1 MAKPRTPNVVAEL
14 GRPETPEETAAR
26 KAADSRRHRAKQTF
40 RNLLYSL
47 IVTVATVAVIIALVP
62 RSNTTILPD
71 VDYGA
76 AAAEAQGGF
85 PTPLVVP
92 DLPTAWKSNDAEIR
106 PAGRDGVAVWY
117 IGLITPSNRYI
128 GISQG
133 IDANPTWLDET
144 LQSAPEV
151 SSEEIAGLEWTLY
164 DNAQA
169 EDPGNVVLAASAVEG
184 DSTYAIYGTADA
196 NELRTAIE
204 AVAAARATP
213 AGSTPAPTSSGGTS
227 PDETTTSTTAP
238 GEGIEG

>member
-1 MAKPRTPNVVAEL
+1 MAKDRTPNVVAEL
-14 GRPETPEETAAR
+14 GRPEPPEETAAR

-47 IVTVATVAVIIALVP
+47 IVTVATVAVIVALVP

-85 PTPLVVP
+85 PQTLVVP

-151 SSEEIAGLEWTLY
+151 SSEEIGGLEWTLY
-164 DNAQA
+164 DNSQA
-169 EDPGNVVLAASAVEG
+169 DEPGNVVLAASAVDG

-196 NELRTAIE
+196 NELRTASD
-204 AVAAARATP
+204 AVAAARTAP
-213 AGSTPAPTSSGGTS
+213 AGTTPSPADGTNSTPGP
-227 PDETTTSTTAP
+227 E
-238 GEGIEG
+238 EGIEG

>member
-47 IVTVATVAVIIALVP
+47 IVTVATVAVIVALVP

-85 PTPLVVP
+85 PQTLVVP

-117 IGLITPSNRYI
+117 IGLITPSNRYV

-151 SSEEIAGLEWTLY
+151 SSEEIGGLEWTLY
-164 DNAQA
+164 DNSRA
-169 EDPGNVVLAASAVEG
+169 EEPGNVVLAASAVDG

-204 AVAAARATP
+204 AVAAARATTASATPTPSPSP
-213 AGSTPAPTSSGGTS
+213 ADG
-227 PDETTTSTTAP
+227 TTSTIAP
-238 GEGIEG
+238 EEGIEG

>member
-1 MAKPRTPNVVAEL
+1 MAKDRTPNVVAEL

-47 IVTVATVAVIIALVP
+47 IVTVATVAVIVALVP

-85 PTPLVVP
+85 PQTLVVP

-144 LQSAPEV
+144 L
-151 SSEEIAGLEWTLY
+151 
-164 DNAQA
+164 
-169 EDPGNVVLAASAVEG
+169 
-184 DSTYAIYGTADA
+184 
-196 NELRTAIE
+196 
-204 AVAAARATP
+204 
-213 AGSTPAPTSSGGTS
+213 S
-227 PDETTTSTTAP
+227 PRP
-238 GEGIEG
+238 R

>member
-1 MAKPRTPNVVAEL
+1 MAKDRTPNVVAEL

-47 IVTVATVAVIIALVP
+47 IVTVATVAVIVALVP

-85 PTPLVVP
+85 PQTLVVP

-133 IDANPTWLDET
+133 IDANATWLDET

-151 SSEEIAGLEWTLY
+151 SSEEIGGLDWTLY
-164 DNAQA
+164 DNSQA
-169 EDPGNVVLAASAVEG
+169 DEPGNVVLAASAVDG

-196 NELRTAIE
+196 NELRTAID
-204 AVAAARATP
+204 AVAAARTAPAGATP
-213 AGSTPAPTSSGGTS
+213 SPSPADG
-227 PDETTTSTTAP
+227 TTSTTAP
-238 GEGIEG
+238 EEGNEG

>member
-1 MAKPRTPNVVAEL
+1 MAKDRTPNVVAEL

-47 IVTVATVAVIIALVP
+47 IVTVATVAVIVALVP

-71 VDYGA
+71 VDYA
-76 AAAEAQGGF
+76 AVAAEAQGGF
-85 PTPLVVP
+85 PQTLVVP
-92 DLPTAWKSNDAEIR
+92 DLPTAWKSNEAEIR

-117 IGLITPSNRYI
+117 IGLITPSNRYV

-133 IDANPTWLDET
+133 IDANPTWLVET

-151 SSEEIAGLEWTLY
+151 SSEEIGGLEWTLY
-164 DNAQA
+164 DNGQA
-169 EDPGNVVLAASAVEG
+169 EDPGNVVLAASAVDG

-196 NELRTAIE
+196 NELRTAID
-204 AVAAARATP
+204 AVAAARGTA
-213 AGSTPAPTSSGGTS
+213 AGSSPAPDPTPTDG
-227 PDETTTSTTAP
+227 TTSTTAP

>member
-151 SSEEIAGLEWTLY
+151 SQEEIGGLEWTLY
-164 DNAQA
+164 DNGQA
-169 EDPGNVVLAASAVEG
+169 EDPGNVVLAASAVDG
-184 DSTYAIYGTADA
+184 DSTYAVYGTADA
-196 NELRTAIE
+196 NELRTAID
-204 AVAAARATP
+204 AVAAARGTA
-213 AGSTPAPTSSGGTS
+213 AGSSATPAPTPADG
-227 PDETTTSTTAP
+227 TTSTTAP

>member
-1 MAKPRTPNVVAEL
+1 MAKDRTPNVVAEL

-47 IVTVATVAVIIALVP
+47 IVTVATVAVIIAIVP

-76 AAAEAQGGF
+76 VAAEAQGGF
-85 PTPLVVP
+85 PQTLVVP

-151 SSEEIAGLEWTLY
+151 SSEEIGGLEWTLY
-164 DNAQA
+164 DNSSA
-169 EDPGNVVLAASAVEG
+169 EDPGNVVLAASAVDG

-204 AVAAARATP
+204 AVAAARGTTAGTTP
-213 AGSTPAPTSSGGTS
+213 TPTDG
-227 PDETTTSTTAP
+227 TTSTTAP
-238 GEGIEG
+238 GEGTEG